1 MFYFV
6 MLVTW
11 PIGMFDW
18 EYLNHTAGSLLIEEA
33 IKCLTSIVI
42 FFLFTN
48 GDRRR
53 IFYFNRYGIMKTQE
67 SVEDS
72 MFH

>member
-11 PIGMFDW
+11 PIEILGWGFGNNS
-18 EYLNHTAGSLLIEEA
+18 EESLLIEEA

-53 IFYFNRYGIMKTQE
+53 IFYFNRYGIMRTQE
-67 SVEDS
+67 SVEDQ
-72 MFH
+72 

>member
-1 MFYFV
+1 

-11 PIGMFDW
+11 PIEIFDW
-18 EYLNHTAGSLLIEEA
+18 GDFNHTAGSLLIGEA

-48 GDRRR
+48 GGRRR
-53 IFYFNRYGIMKTQE
+53 IFYFNRYGIMSTQE
-67 SVEDS
+67 SVEDQ
-72 MFH
+72 